1 MGFIFKPWNRL
12 SLFTRIMIGFVL
24 GIVLGLVLGPRA
36 EVLKPLGTI
45 LTNLLTMVVA
55 PLVFTLLVCAAADVG
70 DGKRLGRIGIK
81 TVIIFLVST
90 ALAIVLGLVVS
101 NMMNI
106 GAGVELSNV
115 AAPQPK
121 GQAPASMLDT
131 VINIIPV
138 NIFASL
144 AKQNLLQIIFFAL
157 IMGFA
162 LLDCCRAGQEVMK
175 EITNMALEFTP
186 YGVLGLM
193 ASVVGKNGT
202 AILIPY
208 IKTIGAMY
216 LCAVVYLLVVQAVLM
231 VGVCGRVSPVKFL
244 KNMKEAITFVFATC
258 SSVATIPL
266 NLACVKKVGVDEET
280 ANFVIPFGAVMNMN
294 GTAIYEAVAV
304 VFTAQIFGVDLTFT
318 QQVMIMLTATL
329 ASIGTAGIPGSGLV
343 MLTIVL
349 SSVNLPMEAIGL
361 LAGIDRILNMARCVP
376 NIVGDAATAVIVA
389 QSEGT
394 LKR

>member
-1 MGFIFKPWNRL
+1 
-12 SLFTRIMIGFVL
+12 
-24 GIVLGLVLGPRA
+24 
-36 EVLKPLGTI
+36 
-45 LTNLLTMVVA
+45 MVVA

-162 LLDCCRAGQEVMK
+162 LLKLGDKQGPAG
-175 EITNMALEFTP
+175 
-186 YGVLGLM
+186 
-193 ASVVGKNGT
+193 
-202 AILIPY
+202 
-208 IKTIGAMY
+208 
-216 LCAVVYLLVVQAVLM
+216 LLP
-231 VGVCGRVSPVKFL
+231 GR
-244 KNMKEAITFVFATC
+244 
-258 SSVATIPL
+258 
-266 NLACVKKVGVDEET
+266 
-280 ANFVIPFGAVMNMN
+280 
-294 GTAIYEAVAV
+294 
-304 VFTAQIFGVDLTFT
+304 
-318 QQVMIMLTATL
+318 
-329 ASIGTAGIPGSGLV
+329 PGSDEGNHQHGSGIHSLR
-343 MLTIVL
+343 
-349 SSVNLPMEAIGL
+349 G
-361 LAGIDRILNMARCVP
+361 AGADGFC
-376 NIVGDAATAVIVA
+376 G
-389 QSEGT
+389 G
-394 LKR
+394 

>member
-1 MGFIFKPWNRL
+1 
-12 SLFTRIMIGFVL
+12 MIGFVL

-162 LLDCCRAGQEVMK
+162 LLKLGDKGKPLLDCCRAGQEVMK

-193 ASVVGKNGT
+193 ASVVGEKRDSHPDPLHQDHRGYVSVCCGVS
-202 AILIPY
+202 AGGPGCSDGGRIRPGQSPEIPEEHE
-208 IKTIGAMY
+208 GSHD
-216 LCAVVYLLVVQAVLM
+216 LC
-231 VGVCGRVSPVKFL
+231 VCHLFQCGHHPP
-244 KNMKEAITFVFATC
+244 E
-258 SSVATIPL
+258 
-266 NLACVKKVGVDEET
+266 
-280 ANFVIPFGAVMNMN
+280 
-294 GTAIYEAVAV
+294 
-304 VFTAQIFGVDLTFT
+304 
-318 QQVMIMLTATL
+318 
-329 ASIGTAGIPGSGLV
+329 SGLCKE
-343 MLTIVL
+343 
-349 SSVNLPMEAIGL
+349 SG
-361 LAGIDRILNMARCVP
+361 G
-376 NIVGDAATAVIVA
+376 G
-389 QSEGT
+389 
-394 LKR
+394 

>member
-1 MGFIFKPWNRL
+1 MGFICKPWNRL

-162 LLDCCRAGQEVMK
+162 LLKLGDKGKPLLDCCRAGQEVMK

-193 ASVVGKNGT
+193 ASVVGKTGQ
-202 AILIPY
+202 P
-208 IKTIGAMY
+208 
-216 LCAVVYLLVVQAVLM
+216 
-231 VGVCGRVSPVKFL
+231 S
-244 KNMKEAITFVFATC
+244 
-258 SSVATIPL
+258 
-266 NLACVKKVGVDEET
+266 
-280 ANFVIPFGAVMNMN
+280 
-294 GTAIYEAVAV
+294 
-304 VFTAQIFGVDLTFT
+304 
-318 QQVMIMLTATL
+318 
-329 ASIGTAGIPGSGLV
+329 
-343 MLTIVL
+343 
-349 SSVNLPMEAIGL
+349 
-361 LAGIDRILNMARCVP
+361 
-376 NIVGDAATAVIVA
+376 
-389 QSEGT
+389 
-394 LKR
+394 